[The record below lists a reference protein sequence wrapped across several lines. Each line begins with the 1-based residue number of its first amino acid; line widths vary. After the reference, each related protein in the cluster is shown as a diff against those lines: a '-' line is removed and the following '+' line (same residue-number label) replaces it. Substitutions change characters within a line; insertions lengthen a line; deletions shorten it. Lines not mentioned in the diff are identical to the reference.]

1 MTNSTKRIAIV
12 DGTVVTPART
22 FEKGCVLIEDG
33 VITFAGDR
41 DDAAPEPGSVIV
53 NAVRKLVVPGLIDT
67 HVHGSNG
74 DDVMVNGADGIRRIS
89 RALLR
94 YGTTA
99 YLPST
104 VSAHHPEL
112 LRSLEDCVKAESNTE
127 PAAEIL
133 GVHVEGPFIN
143 KQKKGAQ
150 SEATIRDPNLDQ
162 VRVYLAAAPERVK
175 VMTLAPELP
184 GGLDLVR
191 LLTENGVIA
200 SLGHSAANY
209 ETALAAI
216 EAGATHATHLFNA
229 MPPLHHRDPGLAAA
243 CLNQPAVQTEI
254 VVDGIHVNPHMVRL
268 AAKMKGRDGLVLI
281 TDAMAAV
288 GRPDGIYMLG
298 EIKVRVANGRC
309 TLLDGVTIASSLLT
323 MNQGLG
329 NLMAFTGMT
338 LEDAVF
344 AASTLPARV
353 CGAAD
358 RKGSLEQGKEADVA
372 VLNEDFSVGM
382 TIAKGVI
389 AYGALPAGA

>member
-1 MTNSTKRIAIV
+1 MTNSKSRIAIV
-12 DGTVVTPART
+12 DGTVVTPAGT

-33 VITFAGDR
+33 AIAFAGPGK
-41 DDAAPEPGSVIV
+41 DAAPEPGSVIV
-53 NAVRKLVVPGLIDT
+53 RVAGMLVVPGLIDT

-74 DDVMVNGADGIRRIS
+74 DDVMTNGADGIRRIS

-104 VSAHHPEL
+104 VSAHHPDL
-112 LRSLEDCVKAESNTE
+112 LRSLEDCAKAESNPE
-127 PAAEIL
+127 LAAEIL

-143 KQKKGAQ
+143 KKKKGAQ
-150 SEATIRDPNLDQ
+150 TEATIRDPDLDQ
-162 VRVYLAAAPERVK
+162 VREYLRAAPGRMK

-184 GGLDLVR
+184 GGIELVR
-191 LLTENGVIA
+191 LLKANGVIA

-229 MPPLHHRDPGLAAA
+229 MPPLHHREPGLAAA
-243 CLNQPAVQTEI
+243 CLNEPAIQAEL
-254 VVDGIHVNPHMVRL
+254 VVDGIHVAPPMVRL
-268 AAKMKGRDGLVLI
+268 AAKMKRREGLILI

-298 EIKVRVANGRC
+298 ENKVRVANGRC

-329 NLMAFTGMT
+329 NLMAFTGMS

-344 AASTLPARV
+344 AASTLPARI
-353 CGAAD
+353 CGADA
-358 RKGSLEQGKEADVA
+358 RKGSLEQGKDADVA
-372 VLNEDFSVGM
+372 VLNEDFSVSL
-382 TIAKGVI
+382 TVAKGVI
-389 AYGALPAGA
+389 AYGALPAQA